1 MDCGKTKP
9 RTEMRETR
17 QQVRLRHPV
26 TLLLVRCVGR
36 EVSAGGLFAAGR
48 DGARRRVESIETRA
62 PRNARAS
69 IRARR
74 ACVSMSKASKEK
86 SSRRRLPRAFGVSRA
101 KGQERRAERGRAR
114 GRRRG
119 RPLLRYPYQVPDPK
133 RSDVP
138 LSGGGP
144 VCGHPPPRLTRAR
157 RKRRRV
163 ARSRRASPMASAW
176 ARTEKASVR
185 LRRRRLDRDRSRPP
199 ARAEMRRPRAP
210 SCAGRASSGPRTE
223 RRSASATKATPR
235 VSKAP
240 RPGGDV

>member
-1 MDCGKTKP
+1 LRENETTHRNARNTTAGTSPSPSNPVVGSMRGKGSE
-9 RTEMRETR
+9 R
-17 QQVRLRHPV
+17 
-26 TLLLVRCVGR
+26 GR
-36 EVSAGGLFAAGR
+36 AFAAGR
-48 DGARRRVESIETRA
+48 DGARRRVASIETRA
-62 PRNARAS
+62 RARQGTRAPRSERVEPACRCRRLREKYRRVDVFHARLEFRVRRGRRDARNAD
-69 IRARR
+69 
-74 ACVSMSKASKEK
+74 
-86 SSRRRLPRAFGVSRA
+86 
-101 KGQERRAERGRAR
+101 R

-119 RPLLRYPYQVPDPK
+119 RPRLRYPYQVPDPK

-144 VCGHPPPRLTRAR
+144 VCGHPPRRLTRAR

-176 ARTEKASVR
+176 GRGPRKRACAENADSIEIARVR
-185 LRRRRLDRDRSRPP
+185 P
-199 ARAEMRRPRAP
+199 RAPKMRRPRAP

-240 RPGGDV
+240 HLGGDV

>member
-1 MDCGKTKP
+1 MA
-9 RTEMRETR
+9 RE
-17 QQVRLRHPV
+17 
-26 TLLLVRCVGR
+26 
-36 EVSAGGLFAAGR
+36 
-48 DGARRRVESIETRA
+48 GASSRSRR
-62 PRNARAS
+62 ARARAKE
-69 IRARR
+69 RARLDP
-74 ACVSMSKASKEK
+74 SASSLRVDVEGFERNI

-101 KGQERRAERGRAR
+101 KGQERRAERRRAR

-119 RPLLRYPYQVPDPK
+119 RPRLRYPYQVPDPK

-210 SCAGRASSGPRTE
+210 SCAGRAPCT
-223 RRSASATKATPR
+223 AS
-235 VSKAP
+235 
-240 RPGGDV
+240 RPAA

>member
-1 MDCGKTKP
+1 
-9 RTEMRETR
+9 MRETR

-138 LSGGGP
+138 LPGGGP
-144 VCGHPPPRLTRAR
+144 VYGHPPGRLTRAR

>member
-1 MDCGKTKP
+1 MRGKGSE
-9 RTEMRETR
+9 R
-17 QQVRLRHPV
+17 
-26 TLLLVRCVGR
+26 GR
-36 EVSAGGLFAAGR
+36 AFAAGR
-48 DGARRRVESIETRA
+48 DGARRRVESIETRARA

-74 ACVSMSKASKEK
+74 ACVSMSKASREI

-119 RPLLRYPYQVPDPK
+119 RPRLRYPYQVPDPK

-144 VCGHPPPRLTRAR
+144 VCGHPPRRLTRAR

-176 ARTEKASVR
+176 GRGPRKRACAENADSIEIARVR
-185 LRRRRLDRDRSRPP
+185 P
-199 ARAEMRRPRAP
+199 RAPKMRRPRAP

-240 RPGGDV
+240 HLGGDV

>member
-1 MDCGKTKP
+1 
-9 RTEMRETR
+9 MRETR

-26 TLLLVRCVGR
+26 TLLFVRCVGR
-36 EVSAGGLFAAGR
+36 GVSAGGLSR
-48 DGARRRVESIETRA
+48 PGAMAREGASSRSRR
-62 PRNARAS
+62 ARARAQE
-69 IRARR
+69 RARLDP
-74 ACVSMSKASKEK
+74 SASSPRVDVEGFEI
-86 SSRRRLPRAFGVSRA
+86 SSRRRLPRAIGVSRA

-119 RPLLRYPYQVPDPK
+119 RPRLRYPYQVPDPK

-144 VCGHPPPRLTRAR
+144 VSGHPPRRLTRAR

-163 ARSRRASPMASAW
+163 ARSRRASPMASARGRGPRKRACAENADSIEI
-176 ARTEKASVR
+176 ARVR
-185 LRRRRLDRDRSRPP
+185 P
-199 ARAEMRRPRAP
+199 RAPKMRRPRAP
-210 SCAGRASSGPRTE
+210 SCAGHASSGPRTE

-240 RPGGDV
+240 HLGGDV